1 MWRSSLSGWCN
12 SNPHSLHLVLVDF
25 PFFPKR
31 PMTYDFYELIKRFFI
46 PCSLAIK
53 NITVLGSGVMGHGI
67 AQVSATAGYNV
78 VLRDIKQEFLD
89 KAMEKIK
96 WSLDKL
102 VTKEKISSEEGAT
115 IFSRITPIVDLNDAV
130 KDAELVIEVVPEIM
144 DLKKQVYAELDKV
157 AKPEVVF
164 ASNTSTLPITEIAN
178 TTSRPDKFIGIH
190 FFNPP
195 QLMKLVEV
203 IPGEKTSQ
211 EITNLT
217 QEFVKSVNKQA
228 VLCRKDVPGFI
239 INRLFIP
246 MVHEACYLQDRTGST
261 LEEID
266 SAVKFKLGFPM
277 GIFELADFTGMD
289 VIHKATVEM
298 HLRDKKVITPHK
310 TIEKMFD
317 EKKLGQ
323 KSGEGY
329 YKYSDDKYERVEL
342 SEELAQKCNPIQL
355 VANVLNNAAWL
366 ITNGASDI
374 EEIEMAARLGLGLRK
389 PLFETA
395 KEVGIKNIVDELN
408 NLAQIHGEFY
418 KPDPLLE
425 SMV

>member
-1 MWRSSLSGWCN
+1 
-12 SNPHSLHLVLVDF
+12 
-25 PFFPKR
+25 
-31 PMTYDFYELIKRFFI
+31 MTV
-46 PCSLAIK
+46 K

-102 VTKEKISSEEGAT
+102 VSKEKISKEEGDS
-115 IFSRITPIVDLNDAV
+115 IFSRITPIVDLVEAV

-144 DLKKQVYAELDKV
+144 DLKKSVYAELDKA
-157 AKPEVVF
+157 AKPEVIF

-178 TTSRPDKFIGIH
+178 TTSRPEKFIGIH

-203 IPGEKTSQ
+203 IPGEKTAQ
-211 EITNLT
+211 EITDLT
-217 QEFVKSVNKQA
+217 LEYVKSVNKQA

-246 MVHEACYLQDRTGST
+246 MVHEACFVKDRTGAT

-298 HLRDKKVITPHK
+298 HLRDKKVINPHPLV
-310 TIEKMFD
+310 EKMFD
-317 EKKLGQ
+317 EKMLGQ

-329 YKYSDDKYERVEL
+329 YKYSDDKYERVAL
-342 SEELAQKCNPIQL
+342 SEELAEKCNPIQI
-355 VANVLNNAAWL
+355 VANILNNAAWL
-366 ITNGASDI
+366 ITNGSSDI
-374 EEIEMAARLGLGLRK
+374 EEIEIAAQLGLGLKK

-395 KEVGIKNIVDELN
+395 KEIGIKKIVDELN
-408 NLAQIHGEFY
+408 KLADEHGEFY
-418 KPDPLLE
+418 RPDPLLI
-425 SMV
+425 SMQ

>member
-1 MWRSSLSGWCN
+1 MLN
-12 SNPHSLHLVLVDF
+12 
-25 PFFPKR
+25 
-31 PMTYDFYELIKRFFI
+31 
-46 PCSLAIK
+46 IK

-89 KAMEKIK
+89 KAMEKIR

-102 VTKEKISSEEGAT
+102 VTKEKISKEEGDA

-130 KDAELVIEVVPEIM
+130 KNSEMIIEVVPEIM
-144 DLKKQVYAELDKV
+144 DLKKKVYAELDK
-157 AKPEVVF
+157 AANPEVIF

-211 EITNLT
+211 EITALT

-246 MVHEACYLQDRTGST
+246 MVHEACYLQDRTGAT

-289 VIHKATVEM
+289 VIHKATIEM
-298 HLRDKKVITPHK
+298 HLRDKKVINPHK
-310 TIEKMFD
+310 TVEKMFD

-329 YKYSDDKYERVEL
+329 YKYSDDKYERIEL

-366 ITNGASDI
+366 ITNGASDV
-374 EEIEMAARLGLGLRK
+374 EEIEKAAKLGLGLRK

-395 KEVGIKNIVDELN
+395 KEIGIQSIVNELN
-408 NLAQIHGEFY
+408 ELAQEYGEFY

-425 SMV
+425 TMI

>member
-1 MWRSSLSGWCN
+1 MVFQRGC
-12 SNPHSLHLVLVDF
+12 VTV
-25 PFFPKR
+25 
-31 PMTYDFYELIKRFFI
+31 
-46 PCSLAIK
+46 K

-67 AQVSATAGYNV
+67 AQVSATAGYNI

-96 WSLDKL
+96 WSLDKM
-102 VTKEKISSEEGAT
+102 VSKEKISKEEGDS
-115 IFSRITPIVDLNDAV
+115 IFARITPIVDLNEAV
-130 KDAELVIEVVPEIM
+130 KNAELVIEVVPEIM
-144 DLKKQVYAELDKV
+144 DLKKSVYAELDK
-157 AKPEVVF
+157 AAGPEVIF

-178 TTSRPDKFIGIH
+178 TTSRPEKFIGIH

-203 IPGEKTSQ
+203 IPGEKTGQ
-211 EITNLT
+211 EITELT

-246 MVHEACYLQDRTGST
+246 MVHEACFAQDRTNAT

-289 VIHKATVEM
+289 VIHKATTEM
-298 HLRDKKVITPHK
+298 HLRDKKVINPHP

-329 YKYSDDKYERVEL
+329 YKYSDDKYERVTL
-342 SEELAQKCNPIQL
+342 SEELAQKFNPIQL
-355 VANVLNNAAWL
+355 VANIVNNAAWL

-374 EEIEMAARLGLGLRK
+374 EEIEKAAQLGLGLKK

-395 KEVGIKNIVDELN
+395 KEIGIKNIVDELN
-408 NLAQIHGEFY
+408 KLAEKHGEFY
-418 KPDPLLE
+418 KPDPLLI
-425 SMV
+425 SMQ

>member
-1 MWRSSLSGWCN
+1 
-12 SNPHSLHLVLVDF
+12 
-25 PFFPKR
+25 
-31 PMTYDFYELIKRFFI
+31 MT
-46 PCSLAIK
+46 IK

-67 AQVSATAGYNV
+67 AQVSATAGYNI

-89 KAMEKIK
+89 KAMEKIR

-102 VTKEKISSEEGAT
+102 VSKEKISKEEGDA
-115 IFSRITPIVDLNDAV
+115 IFGRIKPVVDLKEAV
-130 KDAELVIEVVPEIM
+130 KDAEMVIEVVPEIM
-144 DLKKQVYAELDKV
+144 DLKKKVYAELDEAAAPKV
-157 AKPEVVF
+157 IF

-178 TTSRPDKFIGIH
+178 TTSRSDKFIGIH

-211 EITNLT
+211 EITDLT
-217 QEFVKSVNKQA
+217 KDYVKSVNKQA

-246 MVHEACYLQDRTGST
+246 MVHEACFVKDRTNAT

-298 HLRDKKVITPHK
+298 HLRDKKVINPHPLV
-310 TIEKMFD
+310 EKMFD

-329 YKYSDDKYERVEL
+329 YKYSDDKYERVTL
-342 SEELAQKCNPIQL
+342 SEELAEKCNPIQL
-355 VANVLNNAAWL
+355 VANILNNASWL
-366 ITNGASDI
+366 VTNGASDI
-374 EEIEMAARLGLGLRK
+374 EEIEKAAQLGLGLKK

-395 KEVGIKNIVDELN
+395 KEIGIKNIVDELN
-408 NLAQIHGEFY
+408 KLAEEHGEFY
-418 KPDPLLE
+418 KPDPLLL
-425 SMV
+425 SMI

>member
-1 MWRSSLSGWCN
+1 
-12 SNPHSLHLVLVDF
+12 
-25 PFFPKR
+25 
-31 PMTYDFYELIKRFFI
+31 MTV
-46 PCSLAIK
+46 K
-53 NITVLGSGVMGHGI
+53 NITVLGSGVMGQGI

-102 VTKEKISSEEGAT
+102 VSKEKISKEEGDS
-115 IFSRITPIVDLNDAV
+115 IFSRITPIVDLNEAV
-130 KDAELVIEVVPEIM
+130 KNAELVIEVVPEIM
-144 DLKKQVYAELDKV
+144 DLKKSVYAELDK
-157 AKPEVVF
+157 AANPEVVF

-178 TTSRPDKFIGIH
+178 TTSRPEKFIGIH

-211 EITNLT
+211 EITDLT
-217 QEFVKSVNKQA
+217 LEYVKSVNKQA
-228 VLCRKDVPGFI
+228 VVCRKDVPGFI

-246 MVHEACYLQDRTGST
+246 MVHEACYAQDRTNST

-298 HLRDKKVITPHK
+298 HLRDKKVINPHP
-310 TIEKMFD
+310 TVEKMFD

-329 YKYSDDKYERVEL
+329 YKYSDDKYERVAL
-342 SEELAQKCNPIQL
+342 SEELAEKFNPIQL
-355 VANVLNNAAWL
+355 VANILNNAAWL

-374 EEIEMAARLGLGLRK
+374 GEIEKAAQLGLGLKK

-395 KEVGIKNIVDELN
+395 KEIGIKNIVDELN
-408 NLAQIHGEFY
+408 KLAEKHGDFY
-418 KPDPLLE
+418 KPDPLLI
-425 SMV
+425 SML

>member
-1 MWRSSLSGWCN
+1 MI
-12 SNPHSLHLVLVDF
+12 V
-25 PFFPKR
+25 
-31 PMTYDFYELIKRFFI
+31 
-46 PCSLAIK
+46 K

-102 VTKEKISSEEGAT
+102 VSKEKISKEEGDS
-115 IFSRITPIVDLNDAV
+115 IFSRITPIVDLNEAV
-130 KDAELVIEVVPEIM
+130 KNAELVIEVVPEIM
-144 DLKKQVYAELDKV
+144 DLKKLVYAELDKV
-157 AKPEVVF
+157 AGPDVIF

-178 TTSRPDKFIGIH
+178 TTSRPEKFIGIH

-195 QLMKLVEV
+195 QLMKLVEI

-211 EITNLT
+211 EITDLT
-217 QEFVKSVNKQA
+217 QEYVKSVNKQA

-246 MVHEACYLQDRTGST
+246 MVHEACYAQDRTNAT

-298 HLRDKKVITPHK
+298 HLRDKKVINPHP
-310 TIEKMFD
+310 TIEKMFN

-329 YKYSDDKYERVEL
+329 YKYSDDKYERVSL
-342 SEELAQKCNPIQL
+342 SEELAKKFNPIQL
-355 VANVLNNAAWL
+355 VANILNNAAWL

-374 EEIEMAARLGLGLRK
+374 EEIEKAAQLGLGLKK

-395 KEVGIKNIVDELN
+395 KEIGIKNIIDELN
-408 NLAQIHGEFY
+408 ELAEKHGEFY
-418 KPDPLLE
+418 KPDPLLI
-425 SMV
+425 SMQ